1 MKNAIRLVGAVGIAF
16 TLMGCS
22 SDYVIATKDGNIILT
37 EGKPELDSNTGLL
50 SYEDAQG
57 NERQIN
63 NDQVSQ
69 IMKR

>member
-1 MKNAIRLVGAVGIAF
+1 MKNAIRLVGAVSIAF